1 VVPCTTEA
9 VKALVLQRL
18 VVSMGT
24 CPLQNA
30 NVRSDLMALSP
41 LRGGSIKFVLGK
53 WSIEV
58 YLGTLG
64 RLNEDGGCRGPDT
77 CRGQIAIHTIGLC

>member
-1 VVPCTTEA
+1 
-9 VKALVLQRL
+9 
-18 VVSMGT
+18 
-24 CPLQNA
+24 
-30 NVRSDLMALSP
+30 MALSP

-77 CRGQIAIHTIGLC
+77 CRGQMAIRTIGLC